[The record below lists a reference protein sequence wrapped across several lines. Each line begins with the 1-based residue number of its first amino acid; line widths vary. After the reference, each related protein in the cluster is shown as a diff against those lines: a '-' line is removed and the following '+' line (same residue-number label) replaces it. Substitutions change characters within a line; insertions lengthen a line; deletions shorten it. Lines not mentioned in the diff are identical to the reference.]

1 MVFVEDPTY
10 FLALDVLQADLGLS
24 VQTFSAVDDKFEQ
37 KIVEE
42 KEKMFVES
50 KCDQRYWGMIYVIP
64 NFQNPT
70 GEYSKVSIIR
80 PVL

>member
-10 FLALDVLQADLGLS
+10 FLALDVLQSDLGLC
-24 VQTFSAVDDKFEQ
+24 VQTFSAVDDKFEK

-50 KCDQRYWGMIYVIP
+50 TCDQRYWGMIYVIP
-64 NFQNPT
+64 NFQN
-70 GEYSKVSIIR
+70 
-80 PVL
+80 LAF